1 MSGLPWVRLDTNC
14 FSHDKTLWLIDQR
27 DGYRAWAVYTF
38 GLAYAGGHG
47 TDGLIPRHVLGHIH
61 GTDKIAQLLVEARLW
76 EYAEGGWQIRNW
88 EQRQELAVITDAKR
102 EAARLGGR
110 KRSCQRYHGDGCQ
123 CWKESDAEIL
133 PIRRQRG

>member
-88 EQRQELAVITDAKR
+88 EQRQELTVITDAKR
-102 EAARLGGR
+102 ERQRKAADRTN
-110 KRSCQRYHGDGCQ
+110 CQRWHGPDCRCYKDG
-123 CWKESDAEIL
+123 DVVPL
-133 PIRRQRG
+133 RGTK

>member
-38 GLAYAGGHG
+38 GLAYAGG
-47 TDGLIPRHVLGHIH
+47 H